1 MGMMG
6 PAPRDLPPEKRSRG
20 NGDLSRDEIVRAL
33 EKEILTGALL
43 PGDRIDERALAS
55 RFGVSRTP
63 VRDAIGR
70 LASLGLVKVKPRSGS
85 FVAEIHLEELLQLF
99 EVMAHLE
106 GLCAR
111 YSAERMD
118 TAEQTELRRCA
129 EACLAHDTVDG
140 YAAANLAFHN
150 VIYRGA
156 KNDYLEMLTRQS
168 RQRVASYRNYTFRLP
183 GRLKR
188 SAEEHIEIVEAICA
202 GDAVRAQAL
211 MVQHTDIKRS
221 DFAPFIA
228 MVGQRGRRTR

>member
-1 MGMMG
+1 MGAAARQL
-6 PAPRDLPPEKRSRG
+6 PADRRSRG

-33 EKEILTGALL
+33 ENEILTGALR

-70 LASLGLVKVKPRSGS
+70 LASLGLIEVKPRSGS
-85 FVAEIHLEELLQLF
+85 FVAEMRLEELLQLF

-111 YSAERMD
+111 YGAERMD
-118 TAEQTELRRCA
+118 LAEQAELRRWS
-129 EACLAHDTVDG
+129 EACLASDTPDE

-156 KNDYLEMLTRQS
+156 KNGYLETLTRQA

-188 SAEEHIEIVEAICA
+188 SAEEHIGIVDAICA
-202 GDAVRAQAL
+202 GDAARAQAL
-211 MVQHTDIKRS
+211 MIQHTDIKRS

-228 MVGQRGRRTR
+228 MVSERSRQPR

>member
-6 PAPRDLPPEKRSRG
+6 SGPRDSSVEKRSRG

-33 EKEILTGALL
+33 ENEILTGALL

-70 LASLGLVKVKPRSGS
+70 LASLGLTEVKPRSGS
-85 FVAEIHLEELLQLF
+85 FVAEMRLEELLQLF

-111 YSAERMD
+111 LSAERMD
-118 TAEQTELRRCA
+118 TAEQAELRRCV
-129 EACLAHDTVDG
+129 EACRAHDTPEE

-156 KNDYLEMLTRQS
+156 KNDYLEMLTRQA
-168 RQRVASYRNYTFRLP
+168 RQRVASYRNYTLRLP

-188 SAEEHIEIVEAICA
+188 SAEEHVGIAEAICT
-202 GDAVRAQAL
+202 GDAARAQTL
-211 MVQHTDIKRS
+211 MAEHTDIKRS

-228 MVGQRGRRTR
+228 MVGQRGRRS